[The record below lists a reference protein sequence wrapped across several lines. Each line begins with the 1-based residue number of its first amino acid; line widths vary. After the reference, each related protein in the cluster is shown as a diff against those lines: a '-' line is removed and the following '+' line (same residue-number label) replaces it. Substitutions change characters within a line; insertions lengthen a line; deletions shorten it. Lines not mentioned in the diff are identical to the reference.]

1 MRIQRFFS
9 RLTDPSYEWFDWQ
22 DPASHLTAKGER
34 LEDEMG
40 LFFREWLSKKSLLG
54 KYAANSSSFRFY
66 ASVNQLRKE
75 SVISYSRP
83 PMAVR
88 MKLEGLTENADH
100 LYRLEDL
107 EQRFNKAISAYD
119 EL

>member
-1 MRIQRFFS
+1 MRIQRFFLLVLS
-9 RLTDPSYEWFDWQ
+9 TLVILACKKDSLNQT
-22 DPASHLTAKGER
+22 
-34 LEDEMG
+34 
-40 LFFREWLSKKSLLG
+40 EWLSKKSLLG